1 MSRPDT
7 EQRVYAWVLPDW
19 RPMAAAPRTLPAVRL
34 WGDVILELVAESEAR
49 LLDPPI
55 GIRRESVFAWPT
67 PMPPEQLAGSTVGR
81 RRVELI
87 VLADK
92 CAAASVDAVH
102 ELLDPV
108 SWRRLREWLID
119 REHDRDFIEED
130 VVVFTDP
137 TASMLV
143 ETARRSVESTSPA
156 LLHEIVSFFRP
167 LANRYLDTW
176 VKLSSVD
183 DIRGLEVIVPGSAI
197 VNVIE

>member
-7 EQRVYAWVLPDW
+7 HRRVYAWVPPHW
-19 RPMAAAPRTLPAVRL
+19 RSTDAPRALSAVRL

-49 LLDPPI
+49 VLDPPI
-55 GIRRESVFAWPT
+55 RIRRASAFAWPT
-67 PMPPEQLAGSTVGR
+67 PIPPEQLAGSTVGH
-81 RRVELI
+81 RRVELT
-87 VLADK
+87 VLGEQ
-92 CAAASVDAVH
+92 CAAARVDLVH

-119 REHDRDFIEED
+119 RGYDRDFIEED
-130 VVVFTDP
+130 VVALTDP

-156 LLHEIVSFFRP
+156 LLDEIVSFFRP

-176 VKLSSVD
+176 VKLSRVD
-183 DIRGLEVIVPGSAI
+183 DTRGLEVIVPGSAI
-197 VNVIE
+197 VDVIE